1 MKSKEKKGKVY
12 PTECRVPENSK
23 ERQEGLLQQC
33 EETEEKN
40 RRGRTRGLFKNIA
53 DTKGKFHAKI
63 GTITDRKVKEDLTK
77 DNFKMGIAIGERGG
91 VQL

>member
-1 MKSKEKKGKVY
+1 MQSSREQQGETRRPSSTNNVKKQRK
-12 PTECRVPENSK
+12 
-23 ERQEGLLQQC
+23 
-33 EETEEKN
+33 KN